1 MAVVIDYPNA
11 GDFLAHNPIKRAPM
25 IDYVIVS
32 TIASAVREQPEH
44 SLAEVVLFVVYVVV
58 AVAAIV
64 TAASMRAARKGEVS
78 AITIA
83 AVAPCVYFLLMP
95 FGVLTA

>member
-1 MAVVIDYPNA
+1 
-11 GDFLAHNPIKRAPM
+11 M

-32 TIASAVREQPEH
+32 TIAAAIREQPDH
-44 SLAEVVLFVVYVVV
+44 GVAEVVLFVTYLVV
-58 AVAAIV
+58 AIAAVV
-64 TAASMRAARKGEVS
+64 TAATLRSMNRGETS
-78 AITIA
+78 SITLA

>member
-1 MAVVIDYPNA
+1 
-11 GDFLAHNPIKRAPM
+11 M
-25 IDYVIVS
+25 IDYVVVS
-32 TIASAVREQPEH
+32 TIAAAVREQPEH
-44 SLAEVVLFVVYVVV
+44 SVAEVVLFVAYVVL

-64 TAASMRAARKGEVS
+64 TAATLRGMRKGDTS
-78 AITIA
+78 SITLA